1 MVGKINAISIY
12 FSWFF
17 LALTIIVF
25 AFDMLNF
32 HDSESA
38 IVVCF
43 TIFIFLSFVH
53 LILACIVRCSHCNKC
68 ITIQWFNKP
77 HPRSDG
83 SWSKTAIKWFSGY
96 VRCIHC
102 GNGVKT
108 NGIGGM

>member
-1 MVGKINAISIY
+1 MIGKINVISVY

-25 AFDMLNF
+25 AFAMLNF
-32 HDSESA
+32 HVSEIA

-43 TIFIFLSFVH
+43 SVFILFAFVH
-53 LILACIVRCSHCNKC
+53 LILACFVRCPHCNKC
-68 ITIQWFNKP
+68 ITIQGFNEP
-77 HPRSDG
+77 HPMSDG
-83 SWSKTAIKWFSGY
+83 SWSKTVIKWFSGY

-108 NGIGGM
+108 NCI